1 MTKQITRK
9 TLMLFMILSVFMTT
23 ICSQTSVKAANKVY
37 KNVKLIFEDNQGNT
51 IKTFTKDIVQG
62 ETLGQILGDQYPT
75 MKADSKLGN
84 FTGWYSSDC
93 LYGLYS
99 GKRYE
104 KNTSV
109 NIEYDYEE
117 DDYIQISFKAVYEKK
132 SVRITYYYMDNTG
145 WHEKDEESI
154 LTPGTGKNAILSCA
168 PAVGDVKPYCHFE
181 NWKIV
186 YGEDVIDDN
195 PDQYYLVE
203 AAYDNYQ
210 VGVKKSYIDN
220 TGNVKTVKE
229 TKYYPAGSKYEDI
242 LVELKATPD
251 DASTDTTITGWN
263 IFDPYGYTDEEGT
276 IGVHIDERG
285 ACENDFDLIAEYQNV
300 ELNKVFYKIVGEDQK
315 IHETDKVVSNAKNS
329 SDQDVYNEAIKY
341 IPDGHMKALEYT
353 GNWYITR
360 ITSDMNDDVY
370 YSMMPKYNKIVV
382 EVDMANYDHS
392 VDTIIY
398 AADPGDTLDIP
409 DGYFMT
415 AYDEAGNTSFV
426 TKYTVPK
433 DAKEHVYVTWFS
445 KKFLEDN
452 SLADK
457 INNAKDGEIVED
469 TLSKDGIVSKAALN
483 ALKGREV
490 SLVLS
495 IADQN
500 AKWIINGASVNDVSD
515 DINLSVTRSSI
526 DTGNISYDKI
536 SKLLS
541 KRQAEQ
547 IAFGNS
553 DKFNFT
559 GKLEV
564 STSGLGGQDK
574 AVLIQKSD
582 SDNMEYTNSA
592 KINDASTT
600 FTVDNGHD
608 GVIIYGMNG
617 DTNADSKIDIRDAME
632 CLRHVSGRE
641 DIDVVKQGF
650 ADVNFDDK
658 VNVQDLIKEIHVVSG
673 REDTF

>member
-1 MTKQITRK
+1 MTKQIKRK
-9 TLMLFMILSVFMTT
+9 TLILFMVLSVFMTT

-51 IKTFTKDIVQG
+51 IKTFTKDITQG

-75 MKADSKLGN
+75 MKADYKLGN

-104 KNTSV
+104 KNTPV

-117 DDYIQISFKAVYEKK
+117 DDYIQISFKASYEKK
-132 SVRITYYYMDNTG
+132 SVRIQYYYMDNDD
-145 WHEKDEESI
+145 WHEKHEECI
-154 LTPGTGKNAILSCA
+154 LTVGAGKNAILSYA

-181 NWKIV
+181 NWNII

-203 AAYDNYQ
+203 AAYDNYP

-220 TGNVKTVKE
+220 TGNVKTIEE

-242 LVELKATPD
+242 LVELKTTPD

-300 ELNKVFYKIVGEDQK
+300 ELNKVYYKIVGEDQK

-329 SDQDVYNEAIKY
+329 SEQDVYNEAIKY

-353 GNWYITR
+353 GNWHITK

-409 DGYFMT
+409 DGYFMA
-415 AYDEAGNTSFV
+415 AYDEAGNTSYV

-433 DAKEHVYVTWFS
+433 DAKESVYVTWFS

-457 INNAKDGEIVED
+457 INNAKDGENVED

-500 AKWIINGASVNDVSD
+500 AKWIINA
-515 DINLSVTRSSI
+515 
-526 DTGNISYDKI
+526 
-536 SKLLS
+536 
-541 KRQAEQ
+541 
-547 IAFGNS
+547 
-553 DKFNFT
+553 
-559 GKLEV
+559 
-564 STSGLGGQDK
+564 TSC
-574 AVLIQKSD
+574 
-582 SDNMEYTNSA
+582 N
-592 KINDASTT
+592 
-600 FTVDNGHD
+600 
-608 GVIIYGMNG
+608 
-617 DTNADSKIDIRDAME
+617 
-632 CLRHVSGRE
+632 
-641 DIDVVKQGF
+641 
-650 ADVNFDDK
+650 
-658 VNVQDLIKEIHVVSG
+658 
-673 REDTF
+673 

>member
-104 KNTSV
+104 KNTPV

-203 AAYDNYQ
+203 AAYDNYP

-285 ACENDFDLIAEYQNV
+285 ACENDFDLIAEYQNE
-300 ELNKVFYKIVGEDQK
+300 ELNKIFYKIVGEDQK
-315 IHETDKVVSNAKNS
+315 IHETDKVVSNAKK
-329 SDQDVYNEAIKY
+329 QQ
-341 IPDGHMKALEYT
+341 
-353 GNWYITR
+353 R
-360 ITSDMNDDVY
+360 
-370 YSMMPKYNKIVV
+370 
-382 EVDMANYDHS
+382 
-392 VDTIIY
+392 
-398 AADPGDTLDIP
+398 
-409 DGYFMT
+409 
-415 AYDEAGNTSFV
+415 AG
-426 TKYTVPK
+426 
-433 DAKEHVYVTWFS
+433 
-445 KKFLEDN
+445 
-452 SLADK
+452 
-457 INNAKDGEIVED
+457 
-469 TLSKDGIVSKAALN
+469 
-483 ALKGREV
+483 
-490 SLVLS
+490 
-495 IADQN
+495 
-500 AKWIINGASVNDVSD
+500 
-515 DINLSVTRSSI
+515 
-526 DTGNISYDKI
+526 
-536 SKLLS
+536 
-541 KRQAEQ
+541 
-547 IAFGNS
+547 
-553 DKFNFT
+553 
-559 GKLEV
+559 
-564 STSGLGGQDK
+564 
-574 AVLIQKSD
+574 
-582 SDNMEYTNSA
+582 
-592 KINDASTT
+592 
-600 FTVDNGHD
+600 
-608 GVIIYGMNG
+608 
-617 DTNADSKIDIRDAME
+617 
-632 CLRHVSGRE
+632 CL
-641 DIDVVKQGF
+641 
-650 ADVNFDDK
+650 
-658 VNVQDLIKEIHVVSG
+658 
-673 REDTF
+673 

>member
-1 MTKQITRK
+1 MTKQIKRK
-9 TLMLFMILSVFMTT
+9 TLILFMVLSVFMTT

-51 IKTFTKDIVQG
+51 IKTFTKDITQG

-75 MKADSKLGN
+75 MKADYKLGN

-104 KNTSV
+104 KNTPV

-117 DDYIQISFKAVYEKK
+117 DDYIQISFKASYEKK
-132 SVRITYYYMDNTG
+132 SVRIQYYYMDNDD
-145 WHEKDEESI
+145 WHEKHEECI
-154 LTPGTGKNAILSCA
+154 LTVGAGKNAILSYA

-181 NWKIV
+181 NWNII

-203 AAYDNYQ
+203 AAYDNYP

-220 TGNVKTVKE
+220 TGNVKTIEE

-242 LVELKATPD
+242 LVELKTTPD

-300 ELNKVFYKIVGEDQK
+300 ELNKVYYKIVGEDQK

-329 SDQDVYNEAIKY
+329 SEQDVYNEAIKY

-353 GNWYITR
+353 GNWHITK

-409 DGYFMT
+409 D
-415 AYDEAGNTSFV
+415 
-426 TKYTVPK
+426 
-433 DAKEHVYVTWFS
+433 
-445 KKFLEDN
+445 L
-452 SLADK
+452 SL
-457 INNAKDGEIVED
+457 
-469 TLSKDGIVSKAALN
+469 
-483 ALKGREV
+483 
-490 SLVLS
+490 
-495 IADQN
+495 
-500 AKWIINGASVNDVSD
+500 
-515 DINLSVTRSSI
+515 
-526 DTGNISYDKI
+526 
-536 SKLLS
+536 
-541 KRQAEQ
+541 
-547 IAFGNS
+547 
-553 DKFNFT
+553 
-559 GKLEV
+559 
-564 STSGLGGQDK
+564 
-574 AVLIQKSD
+574 
-582 SDNMEYTNSA
+582 
-592 KINDASTT
+592 
-600 FTVDNGHD
+600 
-608 GVIIYGMNG
+608 
-617 DTNADSKIDIRDAME
+617 
-632 CLRHVSGRE
+632 
-641 DIDVVKQGF
+641 
-650 ADVNFDDK
+650 
-658 VNVQDLIKEIHVVSG
+658 IHI
-673 REDTF
+673 

>member
-1 MTKQITRK
+1 MTKQIKRK
-9 TLMLFMILSVFMTT
+9 TLILFMVLSVFMTT

-51 IKTFTKDIVQG
+51 IKTFTKDITQG

-75 MKADSKLGN
+75 MKADYKLGN

-104 KNTSV
+104 KNTPV

-117 DDYIQISFKAVYEKK
+117 DDYIQISFKASYEKK
-132 SVRITYYYMDNTG
+132 SVRIQYYYMDNDD
-145 WHEKDEESI
+145 WHEKHEECI
-154 LTPGTGKNAILSCA
+154 LTVGAGKNATLSYA

-181 NWKIV
+181 NWNII

-203 AAYDNYQ
+203 AAYDNYP

-220 TGNVKTVKE
+220 TGNVKTIEE

-242 LVELKATPD
+242 LVELKTTPD

-300 ELNKVFYKIVGEDQK
+300 ELNKVYYKIVGEDQK

-329 SDQDVYNEAIKY
+329 SEQDVYNEAIKY

-353 GNWYITR
+353 GNWHITR
-360 ITSDMNDDVY
+360 ITSNMNDDVY
-370 YSMMPKYNKIVV
+370 YSMMPKYNKILV
-382 EVDMANYDHS
+382 EVDLVNYDHS

-398 AADPGDTLDIP
+398 AAAPGDTLDIP
-409 DGYFMT
+409 DGYFMA
-415 AYDEAGNTSFV
+415 AYDEEGNTSYV
-426 TKYTVPK
+426 NKYTVPK
-433 DAKEHVYVTWFS
+433 DAKESVYVTWFS
-445 KKFLEDN
+445 KKTLEDN

-457 INNAKDGEIVED
+457 INNAKDGENVED

-483 ALKGREV
+483 ALKGRDV

-500 AKWIINGASVNDVSD
+500 AKWIINGTSVNDVSD
-515 DINLSVTRSSI
+515 DINLSVTRSSV
-526 DTGNISYDKI
+526 DTGNISYD
-536 SKLLS
+536 
-541 KRQAEQ
+541 
-547 IAFGNS
+547 NS
-553 DKFNFT
+553 NF
-559 GKLEV
+559 
-564 STSGLGGQDK
+564 
-574 AVLIQKSD
+574 ARR
-582 SDNMEYTNSA
+582 
-592 KINDASTT
+592 
-600 FTVDNGHD
+600 F
-608 GVIIYGMNG
+608 
-617 DTNADSKIDIRDAME
+617 
-632 CLRHVSGRE
+632 
-641 DIDVVKQGF
+641 
-650 ADVNFDDK
+650 
-658 VNVQDLIKEIHVVSG
+658 
-673 REDTF
+673 